1 MFVTFVDQKGAPF
14 TRTAQIKK
22 EQEEFEHQKQQSKS
36 AKRSSNQLS
45 VKLEPKMEPIESSRI
60 ETPGL
65 MEEDDDDDYE
75 SSLNQSFDASTTSK
89 NDELTD
95 LDFTNDQQELLT
107 TSSIMP
113 NVPEQ
118 PPPMLK
124 YIPRLNRS
132 SNTNSPDKVD
142 PTQLCP
148 DTWTNDDVIQFLT
161 VNDCSIHCESFSA
174 ASVDGKRLLELTK
187 DDIITLLGM
196 KVGPALKIYDLIQQ
210 LKCRINPKLLKGNM
224 NKKFL

>member
-1 MFVTFVDQKGAPF
+1 MAPF

-45 VKLEPKMEPIESSRI
+45 VKLEPKMEPVESR
-60 ETPGL
+60 ETPG

-95 LDFTNDQQELLT
+95 QDFNNDQQDLSNSMQ
-107 TSSIMP
+107 SSAP
-113 NVPEQ
+113 DQ
-118 PPPMLK
+118 PPPHK
-124 YIPRLNRS
+124 YIPKLNRS
-132 SNTNSPDKVD
+132 SNTSSPDKTD
-142 PTQLCP
+142 SLQLCP
-148 DTWTNDDVIQFLT
+148 DTWTNDDVVQFLT
-161 VNDCSIHCESFSA
+161 VNDCTIHCESFREA
-174 ASVDGKRLLELTK
+174 KVDGKRMLELTK
-187 DDIITLLGM
+187 DDIITLLDM
-196 KVGPALKIYDLIQQ
+196 KVGPALKICDLIEQ
-210 LKCRINPKLLKGNM
+210 LKCRINPKLMKGNM